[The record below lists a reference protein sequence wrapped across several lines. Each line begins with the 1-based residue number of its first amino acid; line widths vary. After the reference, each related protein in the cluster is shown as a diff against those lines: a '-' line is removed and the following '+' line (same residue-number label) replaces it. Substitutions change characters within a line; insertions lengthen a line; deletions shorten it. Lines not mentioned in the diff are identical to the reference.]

1 MKVNVKAGNKKYAI
15 EFSVHPGPRT
25 GPHLVVM
32 AKSSKDLDM
41 VQDYIESQG
50 GGDKIMGVIVAQAV
64 EKQLKLP
71 VEKDY
76 GYPGAG
82 IGLNFDLYSVAKSLK

>member
-50 GGDKIMGVIVAQAV
+50 GGDKIIFLIFAHVVD
-64 EKQLKLP
+64 KQLKLP
-71 VEKDY
+71 LEKDY

-82 IGLNFDLYSVAKSLK
+82 I